1 MCCKK
6 FVANRLVAP
15 ESLHEEEIM
24 FAAPATPNP
33 RPFMTVEEAAAY
45 LGISRGLAYSLAN
58 RYVDT
63 GGKEGLPASRLG
75 RRLLIKRAGIERLVS
90 LDES

>member
-1 MCCKK
+1 MIT
-6 FVANRLVAP
+6 AP
-15 ESLHEEEIM
+15 VVPS
-24 FAAPATPNP
+24 P
-33 RPFMTVEEAAAY
+33 RPFMTVDEAAAY

-63 GGKEGLPASRLG
+63 GGREGLPASRLG
-75 RRLLIKRAGIERLVS
+75 RRLLVKRAGIERLIG

>member
-1 MCCKK
+1 
-6 FVANRLVAP
+6 
-15 ESLHEEEIM
+15 
-24 FAAPATPNP
+24 
-33 RPFMTVEEAAAY
+33 MTVDEAAAN

-63 GGKEGLPASRLG
+63 GGMDGLPASRLG
-75 RRLLIKRAGIERLVS
+75 RRLLIKRAGIERLIG